1 MTDLDALSDE
11 ELNELRT
18 KADAIAKR
26 RADAMIDF
34 DALSDDEL
42 NKLRAKAD
50 AAAKR
55 RADKARKTVIE
66 KITEL
71 AQRHA
76 IDLPALAKRVSAEPN
91 RKSGPARYRD
101 PENDFNTWTGKGRR
115 PKWLTDHLGDGKTLE
130 QLAIPYSATAP
141 GTATASV
148 TTS

>member
-1 MTDLDALSDE
+1 MTDLDALSDD
-11 ELNELRT
+11 ELSELRA

-26 RADAMIDF
+26 RANAVIDF

-42 NKLRAKAD
+42 NELRTKAD
-50 AAAKR
+50 AVAKR
-55 RADKARKTVIE
+55 RADERRKTVIE
-66 KITEL
+66 EIREI

-76 IDLPALAKRVSAEPN
+76 IDLPALAKRVFAAQH

-115 PKWLTDHLGDGKTLE
+115 PKWLTDHLGNGKTLE